1 MRKVIFHIDDL
12 EYFRRMWTEDLNKGR
27 LSPDCTPEQ
36 IENILSGLKDF
47 KATFTLYGDGK
58 NVSRYDLVDADGNQ
72 IGINDLNGYERGRII
87 GECYAYFEGYS
98 VENPC
103 GVIGIEESG
112 Q

>member
-1 MRKVIFHIDDL
+1 MRKVIFYIDDL
-12 EYFRRMWTEDLNKGR
+12 EYFRRIWTEESN
-27 LSPDCTPEQ
+27 CTPEQ